1 MKFTAKLFISVPEFE
16 ADSAEDAEERINQLI
31 DHLGEIPDG
40 TLDWDSCYYA
50 IQDSDGNNPLPH
62 AEEMPE

>member
-16 ADSAEDAEERINQLI
+16 ADSAEDAEEQINKLI
-31 DHLGEIPDG
+31 DELGDLPDG
-40 TLDWDSCYYA
+40 ALEWDSCYYA
-50 IQDSDGNNPLPH
+50 VEDVDGKNALPH